1 MSVVVANLSASE
13 DYFRFF
19 GLEQQ
24 FNLDLSALDQAYLAI
39 QKEVHPD
46 RHARGSDSEKRLA
59 MQMATLANT
68 AFQTLKNPI
77 QRGLYLCQ
85 LHGVDAHLETNTA
98 MPAAFLMK
106 QMDWRESLEEHEED
120 LNALE
125 LLATEVDQSKRD
137 TLAEIAQAVDGAK
150 NYDRAA
156 ELLRGLLFID
166 KFALELDDAISAL
179 VEL

>member
-1 MSVVVANLSASE
+1 MANPFASD

-19 GLEQQ
+19 GLNQQ
-24 FNLDLSALDQAYLAI
+24 FNIDLPALDQAYLAI

-46 RHARGSDSEKRLA
+46 RHARGSETEQRLA

-77 QRGLYLCQ
+77 QRGLYICQ
-85 LHGVDAHLETNTA
+85 LHGVDARLETNTA

-106 QMDWRESLEEHEED
+106 QMEWRENLDEQAED
-120 LNALE
+120 LPALE
-125 LLATEVDQSKRD
+125 AMMQEVEQSKSQ
-137 TLAEIAQAVDGAK
+137 TLAEIAQAIDGAR
-150 NYDRAA
+150 NYQRAA

-166 KFALELDDAISAL
+166 KFAVELDDTIAAL
-179 VEL
+179 I

>member
-1 MSVVVANLSASE
+1 MSVVVVNPSASD

-19 GLEQQ
+19 GLEQH
-24 FNLDLSALDQAYLAI
+24 FKLDLSALDQAYLAI

-46 RHARGSDSEKRLA
+46 RHARGSDTEQRLA
-59 MQMATLANT
+59 MQMATFANT

-85 LHGVDAHLETNTA
+85 LHGVDARLETNTA

-106 QMDWRESLEEHEED
+106 QMEWRENLEERED
-120 LNALE
+120 DLGALE
-125 LLATEVDQSKRD
+125 ALAQEVDQSKRD
-137 TLAEIAQAVDGAK
+137 TLVEITQAIDSAK
-150 NYDRAA
+150 NYERAA
-156 ELLRGLLFID
+156 ELIRGLLFID

-179 VEL
+179 V

>member
-1 MSVVVANLSASE
+1 MSVVVVNPSAS
-13 DYFRFF
+13 DNYFHFF
-19 GLEQQ
+19 GIEQQ
-24 FNLDLSALDQAYLAI
+24 FKLDLSALDQAYLAI

-46 RHARGSDSEKRLA
+46 RHARGSDTEQRLA

-85 LHGVDAHLETNTA
+85 LHGVDARLETNTA

-106 QMDWRESLEEHEED
+106 QMEWRESLEDQDED
-120 LNALE
+120 LEALE
-125 LLATEVDQSKRD
+125 ALAEEVDQSKCD
-137 TLAEIAQAVDGAK
+137 TLVEITQAIDGAK
-150 NYDRAA
+150 NYERAA

-179 VEL
+179 A

>member
-1 MSVVVANLSASE
+1 MNVVVANLSASD

-19 GLEQQ
+19 GLEQR
-24 FNLDLSALDQAYLAI
+24 FSLDLSALDQAYLAI

-46 RHARGSDSEKRLA
+46 RHARGSDKEQRLA

-68 AFQTLKNPI
+68 ALQTLKNPI

-85 LHGVDAHLETNTA
+85 LHNVDARLETNTA

-106 QMDWRESLEEHEED
+106 QMEWRESLEERED
-120 LNALE
+120 DLAALE
-125 LLATEVDQSKRD
+125 ALAAEVDQAKRD
-137 TLAEIAQAVDGAK
+137 ILTEITQAIDGAK

-179 VEL
+179 V

>member
-1 MSVVVANLSASE
+1 MSVVVANPSASD

-19 GLEQQ
+19 GVEQK
-24 FNLDLSALDQAYLAI
+24 FNLDLPVLDQAYLAI

-46 RHARGSDSEKRLA
+46 RHARGSDTEQRLA
-59 MQMATLANT
+59 MQMATFANT
-68 AFQTLKNPI
+68 AFQTLKNPV

-85 LHGVDAHLETNTA
+85 LYGVDARLETNTA

-106 QMDWRESLEEHEED
+106 QMEWRENLEDQDDD
-120 LNALE
+120 LGALE
-125 LLATEVDQSKRD
+125 ALAEEVDQSKRD
-137 TLAEIAQAVDGAK
+137 TLVEITQAIDVAK
-150 NYDRAA
+150 NYERAA

-179 VEL
+179 V

>member
-1 MSVVVANLSASE
+1 MNVVVANPSASD

-19 GLEQQ
+19 GLERR
-24 FNLDLSALDQAYLAI
+24 FNIDLAALDQAYLAI

-46 RHARGSDSEKRLA
+46 RHARGSDTEQRLA

-68 AFQTLKNPI
+68 ALQTLKNPI

-85 LHGVDAHLETNTA
+85 LHGVDARLETNTA

-106 QMDWRESLEEHEED
+106 QMEWRENLEEREED
-120 LNALE
+120 LVELEAL
-125 LLATEVDQSKRD
+125 AKEVYQSKRD
-137 TLAEIAQAVDGAK
+137 TLAEVTQAIDGAK

-179 VEL
+179 V

>member
-1 MSVVVANLSASE
+1 MNVVVANLSASD

-19 GLEQQ
+19 GLEQR

-59 MQMATLANT
+59 MQLATLANT

-85 LHGVDAHLETNTA
+85 LQGVDAHLETNTA

-120 LNALE
+120 LTALE
-125 LLATEVDQSKRD
+125 LLAKEVDQSKRD

-150 NYDRAA
+150 NYDRAT
-156 ELLRGLLFID
+156 ELLRGFLFID

>member
-1 MSVVVANLSASE
+1 MSVVVANPSASD

-19 GLEQQ
+19 GLNQQ
-24 FNLDLSALDQAYLAI
+24 FKIDLPALDQAYLAI

-46 RHARGSDSEKRLA
+46 RHARGSDAEQRLA

-77 QRGLYLCQ
+77 QRGLYICQ
-85 LHGVDAHLETNTA
+85 LHGIDAKLETNTA

-106 QMDWRESLEEHEED
+106 QMEWRENLDDEAD
-120 LNALE
+120 NLPALE
-125 LLATEVDQSKRD
+125 ALMSEVEQSKED
-137 TLAEIAQAVDGAK
+137 TIAEIVQAIDGAK
-150 NYDRAA
+150 NYERAA

-166 KFALELDDAISAL
+166 KFAIELDDAISAL
-179 VEL
+179 V

>member
-1 MSVVVANLSASE
+1 MVNPSAS
-13 DYFRFF
+13 DNYFRFF
-19 GLEQQ
+19 GIEQQ
-24 FNLDLSALDQAYLAI
+24 FKLDLSALDQAYLAI

-46 RHARGSDSEKRLA
+46 RHARGSDTEQRLA

-85 LHGVDAHLETNTA
+85 LHGVDARLETNTA

-106 QMDWRESLEEHEED
+106 QMEWRESLEDQDED
-120 LNALE
+120 LEALE
-125 LLATEVDQSKRD
+125 ALAEEVNQAKRD
-137 TLAEIAQAVDGAK
+137 TLVEITQAIDGAK
-150 NYDRAA
+150 NYERAA

-179 VEL
+179 V

>member
-1 MSVVVANLSASE
+1 VANPSASD

-19 GLEQQ
+19 GLDQQ
-24 FNLDLSALDQAYLAI
+24 FNLDLPALDQAYLAV

-46 RHARGSDSEKRLA
+46 RHARGSESEQRIA

-68 AFQTLKNPI
+68 AYQTLKNPI

-85 LHGVDAHLETNTA
+85 LHGVDAKLETNTA

-106 QMDWRESLEEHEED
+106 QMEWRENLDDQAED
-120 LNALE
+120 LAALE
-125 LLATEVDQSKRD
+125 ALMEEVDASKQD
-137 TLAEIAQAVDGAK
+137 TLLEVMQALDQAR
-150 NYDRAA
+150 NYVRAA

-166 KFALELDDAISAL
+166 KFAVELDDAIASL
-179 VEL
+179 V

>member
-1 MSVVVANLSASE
+1 MVNPSASD

-46 RHARGSDSEKRLA
+46 RHARGSDTEQRLA

-85 LHGVDAHLETNTA
+85 LNGVDARLETNTA

-106 QMDWRESLEEHEED
+106 QMEWRESLEDQDED
-120 LNALE
+120 LGALE
-125 LLATEVDQSKRD
+125 TLAEEVDQAKRD
-137 TLAEIAQAVDGAK
+137 TLAEIAQAIDAAQ
-150 NYDRAA
+150 NYERAA

-179 VEL
+179 V

>member
-1 MSVVVANLSASE
+1 MVNPSASD

-19 GLEQQ
+19 GVEQK

-46 RHARGSDSEKRLA
+46 RYARGSDTEQRLA

-85 LHGVDAHLETNTA
+85 LHGVDARLETNTA

-106 QMDWRESLEEHEED
+106 QMEWRESLEDQDED
-120 LNALE
+120 LGALE
-125 LLATEVDQSKRD
+125 ALAEEVDQSKRD
-137 TLAEIAQAVDGAK
+137 TLAEITQAIDGAK
-150 NYDRAA
+150 NYERAA

-166 KFALELDDAISAL
+166 KFALELDDAISVL
-179 VEL
+179 V